1 MYNFRRMYNKDRKH
15 SGYAFFDVDA
25 CKADTF
31 VAKPHLIKNAL
42 INCKIAAD
50 NSKISQVQKDE
61 MERKLYVS
69 NLPSNTTDLD
79 LLHLF
84 QSFGKLTKAYLVRNR
99 SDGSCKNFGFVIFQ
113 SMTDLQNVL
122 NNPRV
127 IKFKGRKL
135 TIKQAVDRQT
145 QCINRKTQNN
155 PSLEVKD
162 FHFPAY
168 DEHEYSTKEQILKR
182 STLLNQL
189 KRNYRFNKGKRYWKP
204 SCIQANVKPAN
215 NSQMQL
221 AVTAFS
227 FTLDAQNSTY
237 LY

>member
-15 SGYAFFDVDA
+15 SGYAFFDVDS
-25 CKADTF
+25 CKASMF
-31 VAKPHLIKNAL
+31 VAKPHLIKNTL

-50 NSKISQVQKDE
+50 NSRISHVQKDE

-79 LLHLF
+79 LLRLF

-113 SMTDLQNVL
+113 SMRDLESVL
-122 NNPRV
+122 NIPQI

-145 QCINRKTQNN
+145 QRINKKTHD
-155 PSLEVKD
+155 PLSLEVKSL
-162 FHFPAY
+162 HFAEN
-168 DEHEYSTKEQILKR
+168 DDHEYSTKEQILSNLNMLNQSQMNYRLNKSKR
-182 STLLNQL
+182 S
-189 KRNYRFNKGKRYWKP
+189 WKP
-204 SCIQANVKPAN
+204 SGFQANLKPAN
-215 NSQMQL
+215 NSL
-221 AVTAFS
+221 TRLTATAFS
-227 FTLDAQNSTY
+227 LTFDAQISNN
-237 LY
+237 